1 MAGAIAL
8 GLARWLE
15 KLCCVL
21 RCAFIVAS
29 VVTRSMHSTVFIFCT
44 VLHDV
49 YIYLLRSTRS
59 FPGLAMTLAWAGG
72 IFIRYCKEDTC
83 YTLVD
88 LYCTF
93 DSYIVYCGSSKKV
106 LTALLTLA
114 DCVGSLNNSICRQVT
129 TYPKLTSKNVDIC
142 QKNKQCIYQDAS
154 FRNIQRPQNLKIMT
168 SPFSNIYKTPRHCL
182 VPLRQLIF
190 EVTKAC
196 LCGSQFLRQ
205 PCHLW
210 FFPRRLDS
218 GKHESNKE
226 MAVRDFKWEY
236 LMLAL

>member
-29 VVTRSMHSTVFIFCT
+29 VVTRSMHPTVFIFCT

-72 IFIRYCKEDTC
+72 IFIRYCKEVTC
-83 YTLVD
+83 ITLVD
-88 LYCTF
+88 WCWTF
-93 DSYIVYCGSSKKV
+93 YLYIVYHGSSKKV

-114 DCVGSLNNSICRQVT
+114 DCVGSLNKSQQNYIDLPMFLWRKPSSCSSQ
-129 TYPKLTSKNVDIC
+129 
-142 QKNKQCIYQDAS
+142 Q
-154 FRNIQRPQNLKIMT
+154 NILNMNLSRT
-168 SPFSNIYKTPRHCL
+168 WEL
-182 VPLRQLIF
+182 
-190 EVTKAC
+190 
-196 LCGSQFLRQ
+196 
-205 PCHLW
+205 HL
-210 FFPRRLDS
+210 
-218 GKHESNKE
+218 H
-226 MAVRDFKWEY
+226 
-236 LMLAL
+236 